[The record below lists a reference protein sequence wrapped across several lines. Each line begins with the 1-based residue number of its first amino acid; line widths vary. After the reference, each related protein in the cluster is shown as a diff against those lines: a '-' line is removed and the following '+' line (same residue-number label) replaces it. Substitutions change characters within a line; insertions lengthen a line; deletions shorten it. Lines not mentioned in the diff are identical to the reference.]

1 MHDVPVHDDKTMPAR
16 VGESAGVLANA
27 RLTGVAGAVLHVL
40 LALEGATILRI
51 HALITAHVFLGML
64 VIPMVLLK
72 TMTTGYRFLRYYR
85 GDPDYVRKGPP
96 PLILRMLGPF
106 VVALTLAVLLTG
118 IAAAIKGPGT
128 AWLQLHKAVFILWF
142 GAMTVHVL
150 GHVADTGRLLA
161 ADLDKRSRVPGAAQR
176 LMLISAA
183 LLAGLVLAVAT
194 RGWADSWHQLARF

>member
-27 RLTGVAGAVLHVL
+27 RLTGVAGAVLLVL

>member
-85 GDPDYVRKGPP
+85 GDPDSVRKGPP